1 MKNRRCSHCR
11 KKGSQEEMLLRQ
23 LKAFCGT
30 NCFAEWAAA
39 NVSKLAKKGRQIE
52 SKIHKAKKESLK
64 TKGEHLREAQTAFNA
79 YIRLR
84 DAEEPCISCGK
95 FHTGQYHAGHYR
107 SVGSSPEL
115 RFEPLNNHKQC
126 APCNNHLSGNLIKY
140 RINLIE
146 KIGLEKVEWLEGP
159 HEPKRYTIEQIKEI
173 KAHYRKR
180 VREMQK
186 QKAA

>member
-1 MKNRRCSHCR
+1 
-11 KKGSQEEMLLRQ
+11 MLLRQ

-173 KAHYRKR
+173 KVHYRKR